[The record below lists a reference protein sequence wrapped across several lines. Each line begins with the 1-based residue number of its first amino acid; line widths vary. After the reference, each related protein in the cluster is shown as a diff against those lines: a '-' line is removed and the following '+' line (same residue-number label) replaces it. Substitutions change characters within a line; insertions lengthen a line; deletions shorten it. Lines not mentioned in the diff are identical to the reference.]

1 MSPSLPAGASP
12 TVGINSARGALKLG
26 AGQVLELWL
35 DRRRRDQRVA
45 ELAGLARKAGV
56 PVRQLDRQQLD
67 EAAGGA
73 NHQGVIAWVP
83 ASAARPA
90 QDLDSLLAG
99 LDHPPLLLILDGVT
113 DPHNLGACL
122 RSADAAGAD
131 AVIAPKDKA
140 AGLTPVAVKVAS
152 GAAES
157 VPFIQVTNLA
167 RALDRLKDAGVWLI
181 GTADT
186 ATDSLYDTDL
196 RGPLGLVLGGEG
208 SGLRRLT
215 REHCDLLVR
224 IPMRGRVES
233 LNVSVAAGVCLYEA
247 LRQRG
252 ADAARRL
259 PGGACRGC

>member
-1 MSPSLPAGASP
+1 MSPTQPSGASP
-12 TVGINSARGALKLG
+12 TVGINSARSALKLG
-26 AGQVLELWL
+26 AGQVAELWL
-35 DRRRRDQRVA
+35 DRRRRDQRLA

-56 PVRQLDRQQLD
+56 HVRQLDRDVLD
-67 EAAGGA
+67 TAAGGA
-73 NHQGVIAWVP
+73 NHQGVIAWVTGP
-83 ASAARPA
+83 AVRPV
-90 QDLDSLLAG
+90 QDLDALLGG

-140 AGLTPVAVKVAS
+140 AGLTPAAVKVAS

-167 RALDRLKDAGVWLI
+167 RALAQLKAAGVWLM
-181 GTADT
+181 GTAED
-186 ATDSLYDTDL
+186 APASLYATAL
-196 RGPLGLVLGGEG
+196 TGPLGLVLGGEG

-215 REHCDLLVR
+215 REHCDVLMR

-233 LNVSVAAGVCLYEA
+233 LNVSVAAGVCL
-247 LRQRG
+247 
-252 ADAARRL
+252 
-259 PGGACRGC
+259 